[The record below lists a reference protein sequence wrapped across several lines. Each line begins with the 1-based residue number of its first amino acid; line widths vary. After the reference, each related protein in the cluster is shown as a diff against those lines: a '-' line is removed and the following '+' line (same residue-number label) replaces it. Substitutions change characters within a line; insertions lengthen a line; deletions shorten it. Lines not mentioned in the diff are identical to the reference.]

1 MSNFVF
7 KLPDV
12 GEGIAQAEI
21 VAWHA
26 EIGQEIQEDDPL
38 VDVMTDKATV
48 EITSP
53 VSGRILSRHAEVGVM
68 ASIGSELVVI
78 DTGGKAEASAGEPVP
93 APASAPAKPS
103 KAPAK
108 AAQAPAQAAAPAA
121 VSSPPAAPAGS
132 GKVLAAPAVRARLAA
147 LGLDGSKIHGSG
159 PEGRIEHAD
168 LDDYLTRS
176 QSQPQTM
183 PSAQLSRPPVP
194 PPPAF
199 GDDGIEEIKVIGLRR
214 QIAERMLEAKR
225 SVPHFTYVEEI
236 DVTALEAARAEINTA
251 AVGWPKLTL
260 LPFLIKAMV
269 RGIAQHPIVNARY
282 DAEAA
287 VIHRYNAVHIGVAT
301 QTPRGLVVP
310 VIRHAEM
317 LTLHQLAA
325 EIAKLSELARAG
337 KASREVLTGST
348 ITVSSLGALGGIAAT
363 PIINPPEVAIVGVN
377 KIVERPVVKDGQIVV
392 AKLMNLSSS
401 FDHRIVD
408 GFDAAAFIKTVKG
421 ELEAP
426 VRLMV

>member
-1 MSNFVF
+1 
-7 KLPDV
+7 
-12 GEGIAQAEI
+12 
-21 VAWHA
+21 
-26 EIGQEIQEDDPL
+26 
-38 VDVMTDKATV
+38 
-48 EITSP
+48 
-53 VSGRILSRHAEVGVM
+53 
-68 ASIGSELVVI
+68 
-78 DTGGKAEASAGEPVP
+78 
-93 APASAPAKPS
+93 
-103 KAPAK
+103 
-108 AAQAPAQAAAPAA
+108 
-121 VSSPPAAPAGS
+121 
-132 GKVLAAPAVRARLAA
+132 
-147 LGLDGSKIHGSG
+147 
-159 PEGRIEHAD
+159 
-168 LDDYLTRS
+168 
-176 QSQPQTM
+176 M
-183 PSAQLSRPPVP
+183 PSAQLARLPVP

>member
-53 VSGRILSRHAEVGVM
+53 VSGRILARHAEVGVM

-78 DTGGKAEASAGEPVP
+78 DTGGEAEAPAVEPV
-93 APASAPAKPS
+93 AASTPAPAKPA

-108 AAQAPAQAAAPAA
+108 TASAPVPAAAPAA
-121 VSSPPAAPAGS
+121 ASPHAVTPAVS
-132 GKVLAAPAVRARLAA
+132 GKVLAAPAVRSRLAA
-147 LGLDGSKIHGSG
+147 LGLDGAKIRGSG
-159 PEGRIEHAD
+159 PDGRIEHAD
-168 LDDYLTRS
+168 LDDHLTRS
-176 QSQPQTM
+176 QPQA
-183 PSAQLSRPPVP
+183 PASAPAARAPVP
-194 PPPAF
+194 PPPTV
-199 GDDGIEEIKVIGLRR
+199 GDDSIEDIKVIGLRR

-325 EIAKLSELARAG
+325 EIVKLSELARTG

-377 KIVERPVVKDGQIVV
+377 KIVERPVVKNGQIAV